1 MIGCPF
7 IEHGRKAPNMG
18 FSYQQLRTT
27 ELVDLVEEA
36 QAGEHDDSPAMNEI
50 IRRFERKARQI
61 VAALCAR
68 PADREDVAIEALVAL
83 VRAVRRHDVCRA
95 GFVAYAI
102 TFMTGAARR
111 ESMRLAALPE
121 ACVAGSDLTAA
132 FNSAPDMRPVADLTP
147 VQPGWGTGRVAKVIA
162 SLPRQRQA
170 LLAERYV
177 HDLDL
182 ATIAQ
187 LHGSSVSAVSQRIK
201 TAHRHVL
208 AAMPPAALHVA
219 AA

>member
-1 MIGCPF
+1 
-7 IEHGRKAPNMG
+7 MG
-18 FSYQQLRTT
+18 FSYHQLKSA
-27 ELVDLVEEA
+27 ELADLVA
-36 QAGEHDDSPAMNEI
+36 QAQVGEHDDSPAMNEI

-61 VAALCAR
+61 AAALCAR
-68 PADREDVAIEALVAL
+68 PADREDVAMEALMAL

-95 GFVAYAI
+95 GFITYAI

-111 ESMRLAALPE
+111 ESMRLAAPAE
-121 ACVAGSDLTAA
+121 CCMTGPDLTVACD
-132 FNSAPDMRPVADLTP
+132 SAQNMRPVGHLTP
-147 VQPGWGTGRVAKVIA
+147 AQPTWGAGRIA
-162 SLPRQRQA
+162 DAIAALPGERQA

-187 LHGSSVSAVSQRIK
+187 IYGSSVSAVSQRLK

-208 AAMPPAALHVA
+208 AAMPPAAQKVA